1 MNGEGERVNSGKPS
15 QAAIGRALGL
25 SPAAMTKLKGQGM
38 PVDSVEAAQ
47 AWREARQNLAAR
59 KALPPA
65 APPVPPAAQLP
76 YTPPTFP
83 PLSEP
88 PDEDRDA
95 ARTRREIS
103 EANMAR
109 MAELKMAH
117 ELIRV
122 DAVQRQLSTDY
133 ATTRDALL
141 QIPARLAP
149 LVAAE
154 TNAATIQSLLHAEIH
169 QALTN
174 LAGTVDAVPNIEGGF
189 E

>member
-1 MNGEGERVNSGKPS
+1 M
-15 QAAIGRALGL
+15 A
-25 SPAAMTKLKGQGM
+25 
-38 PVDSVEAAQ
+38 
-47 AWREARQNLAAR
+47 
-59 KALPPA
+59 
-65 APPVPPAAQLP
+65 

-109 MAELKMAH
+109 MAELKMAQ

-133 ATTRDALL
+133 ATTRDAML

-149 LVAAE
+149 LMAAE
-154 TNAATIQSLLHAEIH
+154 TNAATIQTLLHAEIH
-169 QALTN
+169 QALTT
-174 LAGTVDAVPNIEGGF
+174 LAGTAEHVPNIEGAF